1 MAEAKNFFSK
11 SHAKWVFK
19 QNDDLTSMFLCL
31 NFMNVIFFWLYY
43 FPEQCVVNCD
53 ICENGVVNELKIR
66 KMKKKN
72 GVYFFC
78 MSLKSRGMVRAP
90 TLEFKGTHLT

>member
-1 MAEAKNFFSK
+1 MKAHFDTWQKPKTFFP
-11 SHAKWVFK
+11 SHMPNGCSNK
-19 QNDDLTSMFLCL
+19 NDDLTSMFLCL

-66 KMKKKN
+66 KMKKN

-78 MSLKSRGMVRAP
+78 MSLKCRGMVRVP
-90 TLEFKGTHLT
+90 T